1 MPFGC
6 RSTTDGN
13 IAGLSVQSAGSSAGT
28 MYSAVIPYPR
38 ARVDLVIHGKH
49 LRAGTVR
56 FRTLKGWTFY
66 YLWVPSTVADPS
78 ARYVGVVAYDRNGTK
93 LDQFGVG

>member
-1 MPFGC
+1 M
-6 RSTTDGN
+6 
-13 IAGLSVQSAGSSAGT
+13 
-28 MYSAVIPYPR
+28 
-38 ARVDLVIHGKH
+38 
-49 LRAGTVR
+49 R
-56 FRTLKGWTFY
+56 FRTLKDWTVY